1 MTNISVPCIYQDSV
15 GYLWFGTMGG
25 IDRYD
30 GYSFTSYKHDQDD
43 PSSIVNFFVNV
54 IFEDKAR
61 NLWIGTEQGLY
72 RLDRATG
79 KFTPYLPNP
88 PGPGTTQSNSINAIH
103 EDKDGGLWI
112 GTDDGLNIFDRSD
125 GKFTCFR
132 DDSTDLGYSGY
143 NSIRAICEDR
153 AGSLWIGTDRGLNR
167 FDKKSG
173 KFIHYWHDFNQM
185 NRFDNWIHSIY
196 EDGSGILW
204 LGGGAGLVAFDQRTG
219 TFTQYGHDPKDPQS
233 ISSNDVSSISGDK
246 AGQLWVGTY
255 NHGLIVFNKK
265 TKSFTHYVHNEKDP
279 GSLSSN
285 GIQSVYCERS
295 GTIWVSTPDKGVN
308 KLNRVKPPLTSY
320 PYDDQAPNTVFPQ
333 VSVDNADR
341 IWVHAS
347 NEWKKFDPR
356 TETFLRQSLEK
367 GSYPLLDDRA
377 GNLWIGK
384 ELGGLY
390 KRDHHGQI
398 TSFHDSSGLKFR
410 RVAYCLIESRDG
422 RFWMGTEDGGFF
434 SVDPA
439 RHAVRHV
446 QDAGGRINNIYED
459 ASGLLWIG
467 TRDRGLL
474 CYDPTRETVVRY
486 SYDPQTPTSLSANF
500 ISTVYEDKTGTLWVG
515 ARGLDRFDRATG
527 TFTHFTAKDGLP
539 IDVVVKILEDD
550 HGDLWLG
557 TFKGISKFDPK
568 TVRFKNYDVSYGL
581 ADNEIRA
588 QSGCRTKNGEFYFGG
603 KGLTRFHPD
612 SIRDNPYVPPIVVTQ
627 FRLFEKP
634 TPFSNEVNLSYR
646 DNSIS
651 FEFAALS
658 YISPERNQYAYKM
671 EGLDEDWINSGTRR
685 YAGYPH
691 MEPGEYVFRVKGSN
705 NDGVWNE
712 EGASVRITVTPPWWK
727 TTWAYL
733 FYGFVVTGALYGIR
747 RFQIGRLLARHK
759 LEMTQVEA
767 RTLREEDRMKSRF
780 FANISHEFRTPLTLI
795 LGPTEELQ
803 ALQPDESSREKL
815 SMVHRNA
822 QRLLRLINQLLDLSK
837 IDAGGMKLQAAPG
850 NIVPFV
856 KGIAQSFQ
864 SSAGGRNIALHVQ
877 AEKEE
882 IDLYF
887 DKDKMEK
894 ILTNLLSNAFKF
906 TPAGGEISVYITTSS
921 RGVRQN
927 GSTTQSAHTERERL
941 LRQTT
946 PRNDIWASEYVEF
959 SVRDTGI
966 GIPEGELPHIFD
978 RFYQVDASQTR
989 EQEGTGIG
997 LALTKELVE
1006 LHHGTISVRS
1016 VVGKG
1021 TEFLVRI
1028 PLGSAHLNADEI
1040 IAAQT
1045 EIGKRTSAQWEVHVQ
1060 SAPVD
1065 AVVQTPVAHYPS
1077 SWLWR
1082 TTST

>member
-1 MTNISVPCIYQDSV
+1 M
-15 GYLWFGTMGG
+15 
-25 IDRYD
+25 
-30 GYSFTSYKHDQDD
+30 
-43 PSSIVNFFVNV
+43 
-54 IFEDKAR
+54 
-61 NLWIGTEQGLY
+61 
-72 RLDRATG
+72 
-79 KFTPYLPNP
+79 
-88 PGPGTTQSNSINAIH
+88 
-103 EDKDGGLWI
+103 
-112 GTDDGLNIFDRSD
+112 
-125 GKFTCFR
+125 
-132 DDSTDLGYSGY
+132 
-143 NSIRAICEDR
+143 
-153 AGSLWIGTDRGLNR
+153 
-167 FDKKSG
+167 
-173 KFIHYWHDFNQM
+173 
-185 NRFDNWIHSIY
+185 
-196 EDGSGILW
+196 
-204 LGGGAGLVAFDQRTG
+204 
-219 TFTQYGHDPKDPQS
+219 
-233 ISSNDVSSISGDK
+233 
-246 AGQLWVGTY
+246 WVGTY
-255 NHGLIVFNKK
+255 NHGLNVFNKK

-285 GIQSVYCERS
+285 GIQSVCCERS

-384 ELGGLY
+384 EFGGLY

-410 RVAYCLIESRDG
+410 RVTYCLIESRDG

-439 RHAVRHV
+439 RHSVRHV
-446 QDAGGRINNIYED
+446 QEAGGRINNIYED

-486 SYDPQTPTSLSANF
+486 GYDPQTPASLSANF
-500 ISTVYEDKTGTLWVG
+500 VSTVYEDKTGTLWVG
-515 ARGLDRFDRATG
+515 AHGLDRFDRATG

-691 MEPGEYVFRVKGSN
+691 MEPGEYVFRVKGSI
-705 NDGVWNE
+705 NDGIWNE

-733 FYGFVVTGALYGIR
+733 FYGLVVTGALYGIR
-747 RFQIGRLLARHK
+747 RFQIGRLLCSSQAR
-759 LEMTQVEA
+759 
-767 RTLREEDRMKSRF
+767 
-780 FANISHEFRTPLTLI
+780 N
-795 LGPTEELQ
+795 
-803 ALQPDESSREKL
+803 
-815 SMVHRNA
+815 
-822 QRLLRLINQLLDLSK
+822 
-837 IDAGGMKLQAAPG
+837 DAGRGENVERRGQDEVPLFCQHLARVSDSPHAHPWSDGGVAGCSTRRILQR
-850 NIVPFV
+850 
-856 KGIAQSFQ
+856 KT
-864 SSAGGRNIALHVQ
+864 LH
-877 AEKEE
+877 
-882 IDLYF
+882 
-887 DKDKMEK
+887 
-894 ILTNLLSNAFKF
+894 
-906 TPAGGEISVYITTSS
+906 G
-921 RGVRQN
+921 
-927 GSTTQSAHTERERL
+927 
-941 LRQTT
+941 
-946 PRNDIWASEYVEF
+946 
-959 SVRDTGI
+959 
-966 GIPEGELPHIFD
+966 
-978 RFYQVDASQTR
+978 ASQRAT
-989 EQEGTGIG
+989 
-997 LALTKELVE
+997 
-1006 LHHGTISVRS
+1006 
-1016 VVGKG
+1016 
-1021 TEFLVRI
+1021 F
-1028 PLGSAHLNADEI
+1028 
-1040 IAAQT
+1040 
-1045 EIGKRTSAQWEVHVQ
+1045 
-1060 SAPVD
+1060 APVD
-1065 AVVQTPVAHYPS
+1065 
-1077 SWLWR
+1077 
-1082 TTST
+1082 